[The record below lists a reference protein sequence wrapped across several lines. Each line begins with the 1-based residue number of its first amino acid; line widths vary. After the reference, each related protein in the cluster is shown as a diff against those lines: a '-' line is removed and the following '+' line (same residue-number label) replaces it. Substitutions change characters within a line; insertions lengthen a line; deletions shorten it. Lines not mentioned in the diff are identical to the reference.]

1 MPPTRKV
8 AKPRNKRP
16 RKPLVAKPV
25 PETVVSETV
34 PEATKDAGASSS
46 EEMPITPKVAQPEVM
61 GEKID
66 QPKAKPSPTEVKA
79 SPRENQ
85 AESRRTQDPLP
96 PPPGGDS
103 AVAQS
108 EPRRE
113 TSVTLTQ
120 EAEVNVVQEPPRQ
133 ERRDDRRGERREG
146 REGRRG
152 ECRENLGREGRRSE
166 QQRQERREE
175 PRREPQE
182 MGPQTRGLTLL
193 GTKTTVYSDRY
204 TPAVLEA
211 FENRH
216 PENDYFVKF
225 NCPEFTSL
233 CPITGQPDF
242 ATLYISYIPDRKMV
256 ESKSLKLYLFGFRN
270 HGAFHEDCV
279 NIIMKDLIKLMAPRY
294 IEVWGRFLPR
304 GGLSIDPYA
313 NYGRPTTRWEEFARQ
328 RLLMHD
334 LSPERVDNR

>member
-1 MPPTRKV
+1 MNAPTPPTRKV
-8 AKPRNKRP
+8 AKPKTKRP
-16 RKPLVAKPV
+16 RKPLAAQPA
-25 PETVVSETV
+25 PETIAADVTPPVAE
-34 PEATKDAGASSS
+34 PEAPKDAGASAAAV
-46 EEMPITPKVAQPEVM
+46 EEPTPPAPEAKAEPVAPAPEV
-61 GEKID
+61 
-66 QPKAKPSPTEVKA
+66 
-79 SPRENQ
+79 
-85 AESRRTQDPLP
+85 P
-96 PPPGGDS
+96 PPETPAS
-103 AVAQS
+103 APEV
-108 EPRRE
+108 
-113 TSVTLTQ
+113 SVP
-120 EAEVNVVQEPPRQ
+120 QEPQRQ
-133 ERRDDRRGERREG
+133 ERQEHREERRGDRREG
-146 REGRRG
+146 REGRRDDR
-152 ECRENLGREGRRSE
+152 RENRGRDERRGE
-166 QQRQERREE
+166 RRPEPQRQERREE

-182 MGPQTRGLTLL
+182 VGPQTRGLTLL
-193 GTKTTVYSDRY
+193 GAKTTVYSDRY

-279 NIIMKDLIKLMAPRY
+279 NTIMKDLIKLMSPRY

-334 LSPERVDNR
+334 LTPERVDNR